1 MRTRNVLVAALAF
14 ALVAT
19 AAPASAVELHG
30 YGRSGIGGNSA
41 GGGQTCFALGQF
53 GYKFRLGNECETY
66 GELEFR
72 QNLYKDRSGVTFD
85 FVGMLAVQTT
95 QNSTFDTLKSYNLNQ
110 NTNPPG
116 SYFLSTG
123 YADIA
128 LRQTWIGAKVPQLG
142 GVTFWA
148 GNRYFRRND
157 VHIID
162 FYYWDVSGP
171 GAGVEDIKLGGF
183 AKLALAVFQSPTD
196 N

>member
-1 MRTRNVLVAALAF
+1 MRTRNVLVVALAL

-30 YGRSGIGGNSA
+30 YWRSGIGGNSA
-41 GGGQTCFALGQF
+41 GGGQTCFGLGQF

-95 QNSTFDTLKSYNLNQ
+95 QNSTFDTLKSYNLNH
-110 NTNPPG
+110 NTNAASTDP
-116 SYFLSTG
+116 YFLSAG
-123 YADIA
+123 FADIA

-142 GVTFWA
+142 GVTLWA
-148 GNRYFRRND
+148 GNR
-157 VHIID
+157 
-162 FYYWDVSGP
+162 
-171 GAGVEDIKLGGF
+171 
-183 AKLALAVFQSPTD
+183 
-196 N
+196 